1 MRLDIPN
8 KGNYDIKNIAL
19 DYNGTL
25 ATDGEIEE
33 STLKLLSNL
42 AKKFNIYILSADT
55 HGSITK
61 KLKEMPFEVIVVS
74 SENGQKDK
82 ADFIKQIGAEETIA
96 IGNGNIDILMF
107 REAIVSIGIMGSEG
121 IAVKALLEAD
131 IVVENIRTALN
142 LIENPLRIIA
152 TLR

>member
-1 MRLDIPN
+1 MKLDIPN
-8 KGNYDIKNIAL
+8 KGIYNINNIAL

-33 STLKLLSNL
+33 STLKLLLNL
-42 AKKFNIYILSADT
+42 AEKFNIYILSADT
-55 HGSITK
+55 HGNIAK
-61 KLKEMPFEVIVVS
+61 KLKDKPFEVIVVS

-82 ADFIKQIGAEETIA
+82 ADFIKQIGSEETIA

-107 REAIVSIGIMGSEG
+107 REAIVSIGIMGREG

-131 IVVENIRTALN
+131 IVVASIKTALE